1 MEILKNH
8 RIDFDPSNYGFFKK
22 QRTQSKKMSSK
33 VSIFCQFFHE
43 TRQLF
48 ETSQKPKTRGY
59 LNSKIEK
66 KLVLN
71 KNQGTMEN

>member
-1 MEILKNH
+1 
-8 RIDFDPSNYGFFKK
+8 
-22 QRTQSKKMSSK
+22 MSSK
-33 VSIFCQFFHE
+33 VSILCQFFHE
-43 TRQLF
+43 THWLF
-48 ETSQKPKTRGY
+48 ETSQKAKTRGY

>member
-1 MEILKNH
+1 
-8 RIDFDPSNYGFFKK
+8 
-22 QRTQSKKMSSK
+22 MSSK
-33 VSIFCQFFHE
+33 VSILC
-43 TRQLF
+43 QLF